1 MYAHVRKL
9 VVRKLVVRKLVDPV
23 CRRAAGAAYSPL
35 DRADLAPSIGFRNR
49 LWKIKLTCRYPS
61 HKYSV
66 SVYNFARQTHTVHA
80 QVPIDHCVSER
91 LNDNVRSGEARF
103 PKEAP
108 RLGAH
113 FKTHALLAPHVPL
126 QAVEKAGNF
135 AEGRR
140 NMGSSTMPQR
150 DTFHRSR
157 GQAVCAT
164 RVA

>member
-1 MYAHVRKL
+1 MYAH
-9 VVRKLVVRKLVDPV
+9 VRKLVVRKLVDPV
-23 CRRAAGAAYSPL
+23 CRRAAGAAYSYTRGS
-35 DRADLAPSIGFRNR
+35 RAPIRYRVSQPTVE
-49 LWKIKLTCRYPS
+49 IKLTCRYPS

>member
-1 MYAHVRKL
+1 MYAH
-9 VVRKLVVRKLVDPV
+9 VRKLVVRKLVDPV
-23 CRRAAGAAYSPL
+23 CRRAAGAPARRTVRGSRP
-35 DRADLAPSIGFRNR
+35 IGFRNR
-49 LWKIKLTCRYPS
+49 PVEIKLTCRYPS

>member
-1 MYAHVRKL
+1 M
-9 VVRKLVVRKLVDPV
+9 PP
-23 CRRAAGAAYSPL
+23 CRGRGVLGIHPTYT
-35 DRADLAPSIGFRNR
+35 RIAPHRVSQPTVE
-49 LWKIKLTCRYPS
+49 IKLTCRYPS

>member
-1 MYAHVRKL
+1 MYAH
-9 VVRKLVVRKLVDPV
+9 VRKLVVRKLVDPV
-23 CRRAAGAAYSPL
+23 CRRAAGAPARRI
-35 DRADLAPSIGFRNR
+35 RAIAPHRVSQPTVE
-49 LWKIKLTCRYPS
+49 IKLTCRYPS

>member
-1 MYAHVRKL
+1 MWSFHGVRA
-9 VVRKLVVRKLVDPV
+9 RTPPRGP
-23 CRRAAGAAYSPL
+23 RRAGAHQTVSRGQRG
-35 DRADLAPSIGFRNR
+35 RAAVGFSTTVE
-49 LWKIKLTCRYPS
+49 IKLRPVDTLS

-66 SVYNFARQTHTVHA
+66 SVYNFSRQTHTVHA